1 MKDIILFLDHDG
13 VICTDREWG
22 KRSSMNTKFDPLNMM
37 AIARLNSIYKDVN
50 FKIVCSSDWRLSA
63 DIEEM
68 RAIYKTNGIAAEL
81 TGYTEKLDP
90 ARFSEKATDTRTREI
105 LKYVDENSIQRWF
118 VIDDMY
124 LPKLPKK
131 NYYRTNLY
139 DGLTQ
144 SDVPKILEKMR
155 KL

>member
-22 KRSSMNTKFDPLNMM
+22 KRSEMNTKFDPLNMM
-37 AIARLNSIYKDVN
+37 AVARLNTVHKDIN
-50 FKIVCSSDWRLSA
+50 FKIVCTSDWRLMA

-68 RAIYKTNGIAAEL
+68 RVIYKTNGIVADL
-81 TGYTEKLDP
+81 IDYTEKLDP
-90 ARFSEKATDTRTREI
+90 TRFSEKATDTRAREI
-105 LKYVDENSIQRWF
+105 LKYVDENSIQSWF

-144 SDVPKILEKMR
+144 SDVPKIIEKMR